1 MFCLE
6 PYSEVTEANKVQEH
20 LAKHADITISSGINS
35 VDSLFPFWAGRDG
48 TWDGC
53 YAWKE

>member
-1 MFCLE
+1 MFCPE
-6 PYSEVTEANKVQEH
+6 PYPDVTEAKVQEH